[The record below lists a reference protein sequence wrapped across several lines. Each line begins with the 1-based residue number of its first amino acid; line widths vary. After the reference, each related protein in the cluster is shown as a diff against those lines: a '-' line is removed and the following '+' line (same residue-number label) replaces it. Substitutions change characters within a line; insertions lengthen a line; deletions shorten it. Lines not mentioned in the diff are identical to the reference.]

1 MLRTRQ
7 LTLSLEHG
15 SLYELIPEDHLLKRI
30 AAVVNFSFANE
41 KFADSYC
48 RYYGRPAKEPEL
60 MLKLL
65 FLQYLYDW
73 SDEQVMD
80 EVQVNLACKWFAGLN
95 PEDRL
100 PDPSVLSRFRT
111 DRIAK
116 TPESVQEIL
125 DAIVQ
130 QCVERG
136 LIKEKRLIVDATH
149 VEADTKMQRPLDVF
163 RSMAR
168 KISRA
173 MRKHHPDKVAT
184 LDELP
189 ETQQLTSSAA
199 GEVLVA
205 HLETVIR
212 QVKDNVPTVKGPLA
226 DCLRKAEKLLADDK
240 RLQTNGPSSEEDLDA
255 RVGRKSKEH
264 LFFGYKSHVTMVEG
278 DEIITACHVT
288 AGNADDGKQLP
299 SLVEQTERNGVHAS
313 ELVADAAYGSKTNFT
328 SLAAQEITAYI
339 PVNGAAYTSLPDP
352 RFTYNKDSD
361 EMICPAGHPSYRRSR
376 FKANNKTGQGGV
388 TYFFNP
394 KVCAD
399 CPLREGCYNG
409 QKTGKCVTVSEPN
422 AVQEAAKQRQHSEE
436 GKAIYRRRGVIEHK
450 IAELKRFCGLK
461 RARYRSYLRVYLQA
475 IMACVV
481 ANAKR
486 MTKLAAPEAA

>member
-7 LTLSLEHG
+7 LAFSLEHG
-15 SLYELIPEDHLLKRI
+15 SLYELIPKDHLLKQI
-30 AAVVNFSFANE
+30 ASVVDFSFANE

-65 FLQYLYDW
+65 FLQYLYDL

-111 DRIAK
+111 DRVTK
-116 TPESVQEIL
+116 TEESVQQIL
-125 DAIVQ
+125 DVIVQ

-136 LIKEKRLIVDATH
+136 LIKERRLIADATH
-149 VEADTKMQRPLDVF
+149 VEADTKMNRPLDVF

-168 KISRA
+168 KIARA
-173 MRKHHPDKVAT
+173 MRKHHPDKAGAVN
-184 LDELP
+184 ELP
-189 ETQQLTSSAA
+189 ETQHLTSSEA
-199 GEVLVA
+199 GEVLAA
-205 HLETVIR
+205 HLETVVN
-212 QVKDNVPTVKGPLA
+212 QVKDNVSTVKGSLA
-226 DCLRKAEKLLADDK
+226 ESIRKAEKLLADDK

-255 RVGRKSKEH
+255 RVGRKSKTH
-264 LFFGYKSHVTMVEG
+264 MFFGYKSHVSMVEG

-288 AGNADDGKQLP
+288 AGNADDGRQLP
-299 SLVEQTERNGVHAS
+299 ALVEQTERNGIQAT
-313 ELVADAAYGSKTNFT
+313 ELVADAAYGSKANFEALET
-328 SLAAQEITAYI
+328 RGITGYM

-376 FKANNKTGQGGV
+376 FKASSNTGQPGV
-388 TYFFNP
+388 TYFFDP

-409 QKTGKCVTVSEPN
+409 QKTGKSITVSEPH
-422 AVQEAAKQRQHSEE
+422 AAQEAAKQRQQSPE
-436 GKAIYRRRGVIEHK
+436 GQAIYRRRGVVEHK
-450 IAELKRFCGLK
+450 LAELKRFCGLK
-461 RARYRSYLRVYLQA
+461 RARYRSLLRVYLQA

-486 MTKLAAPEAA
+486 MVKLAAPQAA